1 MEVTVSA
8 CWAGAGDVA
17 DESARRCCL
26 VSKENAEVFQKTAG
40 LSRDRSSFTLPWQP
54 PQSVLHITY
63 HVLADDREVSWT
75 VKCHELGL
83 GVASVLA
90 SMRNI

>member
-8 CWAGAGDVA
+8 CWADAGDVA
-17 DESARRCCL
+17 DESARWCCL
-26 VSKENAEVFQKTAG
+26 VSKANAEVSQKTAG

-63 HVLADDREVSWT
+63 HVLTDDREVSRT
-75 VKCHELGL
+75 IKFHELRL
-83 GVASVLA
+83 GVASGLA
-90 SMRNI
+90 GMRNI